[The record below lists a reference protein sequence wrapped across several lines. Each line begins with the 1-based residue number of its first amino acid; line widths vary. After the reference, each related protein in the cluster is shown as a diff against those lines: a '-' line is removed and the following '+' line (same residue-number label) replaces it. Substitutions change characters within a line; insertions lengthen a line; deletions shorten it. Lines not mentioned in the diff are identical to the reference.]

1 MKKYIVVLVALIF
14 STTLINAQTTNE
26 ALETNRAFTGAVAK
40 KKSYRAIYQLDTNDP
55 KIIDKAIHNINNAL
69 SDPRLAGKIQI
80 ELVTLSG
87 GTEAVMIGS
96 KFEKDIKEL
105 VEKGVIVAQC
115 NNSLVQRK
123 LTRDQIYDFIA
134 VVPSG
139 NGEII
144 IRQAE
149 GWAIIK
155 P

>member
-1 MKKYIVVLVALIF
+1 MKKYVVVLVALIF
-14 STTLINAQTTNE
+14 SVTLINAQTSSNL
-26 ALETNRAFTGAVAK
+26 LETNRAFMGAVAK
-40 KKSYRAIYQLDTNDP
+40 KKSYHAIYQLDTNDP

-69 SDPRLAGKIQI
+69 SDQRLIGKLQI

-96 KFEKDIKEL
+96 KFEKDLKEL
-105 VEKGVIVAQC
+105 IEKGVILVQC
-115 NNSLVQRK
+115 NNSLMQRK
-123 LTRDQIYDFIA
+123 LTREQIYDFMA

-139 NGEII
+139 NGELI

>member
-1 MKKYIVVLVALIF
+1 MKKYVVVLVVLIC
-14 STTLINAQTTNE
+14 SITLINAQTPNNL
-26 ALETNRAFTGAVAK
+26 LETNRAFTGAVAK
-40 KKSYRAIYQLDTNDP
+40 KKIYHAIYQLDTNDP

-69 SDPRLAGKIQI
+69 MDSRLEGKVKI

-87 GTEAVMIGS
+87 GTEAVMLGS
-96 KFEKDIKEL
+96 KFEKDIKDL
-105 VEKGVIVAQC
+105 IEKGVIVAQC
-115 NNSLVQRK
+115 NNSLLKRN
-123 LTRDQIYDFIA
+123 LTRDQIFNFIA

>member
-1 MKKYIVVLVALIF
+1 MKKYALVLMVLIV
-14 STTLINAQTTNE
+14 STSFINAQSSTNL
-26 ALETNRAFTGAVAK
+26 LETNRAFTGAVAK
-40 KKSYRAIYQLDTNDP
+40 KKSYHAIYQLDTNDP

-69 SDPRLAGKIQI
+69 SDPRLEGKIQI

-87 GTEAVMIGS
+87 GTEAVMVGS

-115 NNSLVQRK
+115 NNSLMKRN
-123 LTRDQIYDFIA
+123 LTRDQIFNFIA

>member
-1 MKKYIVVLVALIF
+1 MKKYVVVLVALIF
-14 STTLINAQTTNE
+14 SATLINAQTTSNL
-26 ALETNRAFTGAVAK
+26 LETNRAFMGAVAK
-40 KKSYRAIYQLDTNDP
+40 KKSYHAVYQLDTNDP

-69 SDPRLAGKIQI
+69 SDQRLIGKLQI

-96 KFEKDIKEL
+96 KFEKDLKEL
-105 VEKGVIVAQC
+105 IEKGVILVQC
-115 NNSLVQRK
+115 NNSLMQRK
-123 LTRDQIYDFIA
+123 LTREQIYDFMA

-139 NGEII
+139 NGELI

>member
-1 MKKYIVVLVALIF
+1 MKKYALVLMVLIV
-14 STTLINAQTTNE
+14 STSYINAQSLNNL
-26 ALETNRAFTGAVAK
+26 LETNRAFTGAVAK
-40 KKSYRAIYQLDTNDP
+40 KKSYHAIYQLDTNDP

-69 SDPRLAGKIQI
+69 SDPRLEGKIQI

-87 GTEAVMIGS
+87 GTEAVMVGS

-115 NNSLVQRK
+115 NNSLMKRN
-123 LTRDQIYDFIA
+123 LTRDQIFNFIA

-144 IRQAE
+144 IRQAA

>member
-1 MKKYIVVLVALIF
+1 MKKYAIALVALIF
-14 STTLINAQTTNE
+14 STTLINAQTSSNL
-26 ALETNRAFTGAVAK
+26 LETNRAFTGAVAK
-40 KKSYRAIYQLDTNDP
+40 KKSYHAIYQLDTNDP

-69 SDPRLAGKIQI
+69 SDPRLEGKIKI

-96 KFEKDIKEL
+96 KFEKDLKEL
-105 VEKGVIVAQC
+105 VEKGVILVQC
-115 NNSLVQRK
+115 NNSLIQRK
-123 LTRDQIYDFIA
+123 LTREQIYDFMA

-139 NGEII
+139 NGELI

>member
-1 MKKYIVVLVALIF
+1 MKKYAVVLVALIF
-14 STTLINAQTTNE
+14 SVTLINAQTSSNL
-26 ALETNRAFTGAVAK
+26 LETNRAFMGAVAK
-40 KKSYRAIYQLDTNDP
+40 KKSYHAIYQLDTNDP

-69 SDPRLAGKIQI
+69 SDQRLIGKLQI

-96 KFEKDIKEL
+96 KFEKDLKEL
-105 VEKGVIVAQC
+105 VEKGVILVQC
-115 NNSLVQRK
+115 NNSLMQRK
-123 LTRDQIYDFIA
+123 LTREQIYDFMA

-139 NGEII
+139 NGELI

>member
-1 MKKYIVVLVALIF
+1 MKKYAVVLVALIF
-14 STTLINAQTTNE
+14 SATLINAQTTSNL
-26 ALETNRAFTGAVAK
+26 LETNRAFMGAVAK
-40 KKSYRAIYQLDTNDP
+40 KKSYHAIYQLDTNDP

-69 SDPRLAGKIQI
+69 SDQRLIGKLQI

-96 KFEKDIKEL
+96 KFEKDLKEL
-105 VEKGVIVAQC
+105 IEKGVILVQC
-115 NNSLVQRK
+115 NNSLMQRK
-123 LTRDQIYDFIA
+123 LTREQIYDFMA

-139 NGEII
+139 NGELI

>member
-1 MKKYIVVLVALIF
+1 MKKYALVLMVLIV
-14 STTLINAQTTNE
+14 STSYINAQSLNNL
-26 ALETNRAFTGAVAK
+26 LETNRAFTGAVAK
-40 KKSYRAIYQLDTNDP
+40 KKNYHAIYQLDTNDP

-69 SDPRLAGKIQI
+69 SDPRLEGKIQI

-87 GTEAVMIGS
+87 GTEAVMVGS

-115 NNSLVQRK
+115 NNSLMKRN
-123 LTRDQIYDFIA
+123 LTRDQIFNFIA

-144 IRQAE
+144 IRQAA